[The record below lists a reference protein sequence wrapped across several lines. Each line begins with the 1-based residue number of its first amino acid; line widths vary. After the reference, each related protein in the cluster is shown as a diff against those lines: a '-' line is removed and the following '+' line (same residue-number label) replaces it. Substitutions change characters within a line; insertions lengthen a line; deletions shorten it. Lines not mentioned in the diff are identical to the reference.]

1 MNTMTD
7 HTSIRPITFDA
18 SSPTDPRIG
27 GVSVSELVN
36 TYGTPLY
43 VMDVAT
49 LRHNCLNYIEPLK
62 QEYPNHLVVFAGK
75 ANLNRSLLNCIQP
88 TGMGV
93 EVVSGGELFTALR
106 STIPAQN
113 MLFHGNNK
121 SNSEL
126 KMAIEYDIRIVVDN
140 LTELSNVIEQAELLH
155 RTARVLI
162 RLKPEIEAHT
172 HDYIKT
178 GQIDSK
184 FGIRKE
190 ELLDAVRQCDHPL
203 INFLGLHGHIGSQIF
218 DEAPY
223 LDLVDIM
230 VGHMQTLRSELGISV
245 AELDLGGGF
254 GIRYTESDDPPAVR
268 PLVTAMA
275 QRLKAAC
282 QSTGLPLP
290 LLILEPGR
298 SIVGNAGITLYEVG
312 SIKTIPNI
320 KEYLFVDGGMAD
332 NPRPAMYGS
341 KYTFDIANKLSE
353 PKTKHYDIA
362 GKFCESGD
370 ILGKQ
375 VPLQA
380 AGRGDILMVYGT
392 GAYNYA
398 MSSNY
403 NRFCRPAMVAVENGA
418 SSIWIA
424 RETFED
430 LVKND
435 A

>member
-1 MNTMTD
+1 
-7 HTSIRPITFDA
+7 
-18 SSPTDPRIG
+18 
-27 GVSVSELVN
+27 
-36 TYGTPLY
+36 
-43 VMDVAT
+43 
-49 LRHNCLNYIEPLK
+49 
-62 QEYPNHLVVFAGK
+62 
-75 ANLNRSLLNCIQP
+75 
-88 TGMGV
+88 
-93 EVVSGGELFTALR
+93 
-106 STIPAQN
+106 
-113 MLFHGNNK
+113 
-121 SNSEL
+121 
-126 KMAIEYDIRIVVDN
+126 MAIEYDIRIVVDN
-140 LTELSNVIEQAELLH
+140 LTELGRVIEQAELLH
-155 RTARVLI
+155 RTARILI

-203 INFLGLHGHIGSQIF
+203 IQFLGLHGHIGSQIF

-230 VGHMQTLRSELGISV
+230 VGHIQTLRSELGVSV
-245 AELDLGGGF
+245 TELDLGGGF
-254 GIRYTESDDPPAVR
+254 GIRYTDSDDPPAVR
-268 PLVTAMA
+268 PLVRAMA

-298 SIVGNAGITLYEVG
+298 SIVGNAGVTIYEVG
-312 SIKTIPNI
+312 AIKSIPGI
-320 KEYLFVDGGMAD
+320 KDYLFIDGGMAD

-341 KYTFDIANKLSE
+341 KYTFDIASKLDQ
-353 PKTKHYDIA
+353 PKSSQYDIA

-370 ILGKQ
+370 ILGKEI
-375 VPLQA
+375 PLQSA
-380 AGRGDILMVYGT
+380 APGDILLVYGT

-403 NRFCRPAMVAVENGA
+403 NRFCRPAMVAVENGQ
-418 SSIWIA
+418 SSVWVA
-424 RETFED
+424 RETYED